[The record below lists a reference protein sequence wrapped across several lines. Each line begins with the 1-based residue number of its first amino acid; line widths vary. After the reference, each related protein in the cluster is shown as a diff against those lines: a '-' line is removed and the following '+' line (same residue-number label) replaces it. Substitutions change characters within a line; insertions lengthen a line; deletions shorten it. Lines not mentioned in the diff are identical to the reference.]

1 MAGKQVVDFVL
12 IETSL
17 SRLKIGEVKDSTSL
31 EEVTSVPKDKQQTEE
46 QSGEDESESFEETL
60 GENQG
65 NLTSFNITIKF
76 ERRQYKFFFF
86 FKKTNRKTCLICKA
100 MDSYPT

>member
-12 IETSL
+12 IEKSL
-17 SRLKIGEVKDSTSL
+17 SRLKIGEVKDPTSL
-31 EEVTSVPKDKQQTEE
+31 EEVTSVPNDKQQTEE

-76 ERRQYKFFFF
+76 ERRQYQIFFF
-86 FKKTNRKTCLICKA
+86 FKKTNRKTSLICKA

>member
-1 MAGKQVVDFVL
+1 M

-17 SRLKIGEVKDSTSL
+17 SHSKIGEVKDSTSL
-31 EEVTSVPKDKQQTEE
+31 EEVTSVPNDKQQTEE

-65 NLTSFNITIKF
+65 HLTSFNITIKF
-76 ERRQYKFFFF
+76 ERRQYQIFFF
-86 FKKTNRKTCLICKA
+86 LINLIFKA
-100 MDSYPT
+100 MESYPT

>member
-17 SRLKIGEVKDSTSL
+17 SRLKIGEVKDPTSL

-76 ERRQYKFFFF
+76 ERRQYQIFFF
-86 FKKTNRKTCLICKA
+86 FKKTNRKTSLICKA

>member
-17 SRLKIGEVKDSTSL
+17 SRLKIGEVKDPTSL

-46 QSGEDESESFEETL
+46 QSGEDESETFEETL

-76 ERRQYKFFFF
+76 ERRQYQIFFF
-86 FKKTNRKTCLICKA
+86 FKKTNRKTSLICKA